1 MKRLSALLIG
11 ALLAFSFMGLAMLPP
26 AVHAAG
32 GAANIYAQGSNS
44 CVLTAAGSCTITFT
58 NVVYG
63 DLLIVTGE
71 ANEPFSI
78 TDSFGSLFK
87 TAASV
92 NYAQVVYVQLTS
104 SGSDTITLSA
114 GSAGDYAVQAF
125 DVQGLFSDFVT
136 TTGTGTGSSVDLAA
150 SSTSYSGYTAF
161 CVGALDGY
169 ATAGNVLTAGT
180 SFALL
185 QSAGQP
191 YYGAEHSST
200 VTSPTTFPATQSTSG
215 GWADGGACF
224 ARSYIHPS
232 DVQLVQANTPTPVPF
247 FYINEYKDSYLV
259 VNFASA
265 TPTFVKPV
273 TVPQLDPSISGS
285 NLLTMWVGSS
295 YFATLIPST
304 NNTFYLSPPSA
315 VNEYTFNVEDLSG
328 QFSAGATVKIELGN
342 VVIRSGY
349 LDGSNSFVA
358 WLPAG
363 YYTVILSQNGA
374 SYSVPE
380 NLPLAS
386 GVNQIAIQILYQAFT
401 STCGGLCEVSYGA
414 NITGTNA
421 IITYKDLSGTTTS
434 INDSIYRQNSTG
446 TYRFYTHLWTSTSS
460 LTDTVACNNDN
471 CNSSIASQM
480 YVVLIWSNTFGANQE
495 ARIPLAG
502 GFGVPLPF
510 NGLNDVF
517 GWGYSFPNIPV
528 SELIGFAVVVLA
540 AAGMGAL
547 AAKFGAIVV
556 AVLVAALSAFGWL
569 PGLSPAIITLLVA
582 FAVLGFVAWLEQ
594 GR

>member
-1 MKRLSALLIG
+1 MKRLSALLI
-11 ALLAFSFMGLAMLPP
+11 ASLLTVSFMGLAILPP
-26 AVHAAG
+26 AVHASG
-32 GAANIYAQGSNS
+32 GTATIYASAANSCSSGTTCSVTLSN
-44 CVLTAAGSCTITFT
+44 T
-58 NVVYG
+58 VYG
-63 DLLIVTGE
+63 DLIVVVVQT
-71 ANEPFSI
+71 PVSVSL
-78 TDSFGSLFK
+78 TDTFGSVFS
-87 TAASV
+87 AAATKGAAAIV
-92 NYAQVVYVQLTS
+92 YYATLTS
-104 SGSDTITLSA
+104 SGSDTFTIA
-114 GSAGDYAVQAF
+114 GGGTNNVALEVF
-125 DVQGLFSDFVT
+125 EVQGLFTNFVVT
-136 TTGTGTGSSVDLAA
+136 SGTGTGSGTALST
-150 SSTSYSGYTAF
+150 SSTSYTGYTTF
-161 CVGALDGY
+161 CVASLF
-169 ATAGNVLTAGT
+169 AAGELTTPGT
-180 SFALL
+180 DFTFLQGSDLSFA
-185 QSAGQP
+185 
-191 YYGAEHSST
+191 AEYST
-200 VTSPTTFPATQSTSG
+200 TVASPTTFNATSAVSG
-215 GWADGGACF
+215 TWYDAGACF
-224 ARSYIHPS
+224 ARSYINPS
-232 DVQLVQANTPTPVPF
+232 NVQIVQANTPSPVPF
-247 FYINEYKDSYLV
+247 FYINEYKDSFLQINYPTV
-259 VNFASA
+259 
-265 TPTFVKPV
+265 TPTYVKPV
-273 TVPQLDPSISGS
+273 SVPQLEESLSGS
-285 NLLTMWVGSS
+285 NLLTLWVGSS
-295 YFATLIPST
+295 YFATLITGT
-304 NNTFYLSPPSA
+304 NNTFYLSPPSQ

-446 TYRFYTHLWTSTSS
+446 TYRFYTHLWTSVSS

-510 NGLNDVF
+510 NGLNDVL

-528 SELIGFAVVVLA
+528 SELIGFAIVVLA
-540 AAGMGAL
+540 GAGMGAL
-547 AAKFGAIVV
+547 AAKFGAIVI

-582 FAVLGFVAWLEQ
+582 FAVLAFVAWLEQ

>member
-1 MKRLSALLIG
+1 MRRLSALLIG
-11 ALLAFSFMGLAMLPP
+11 ALLAFSFMGLAILPP
-26 AVHAAG
+26 AVHASG
-32 GAANIYAQGSNS
+32 GAPTIYASAANS
-44 CVLTAAGSCTITFT
+44 CVDVNTCSITFSNT
-58 NVVYG
+58 VYG
-63 DLLIVTGE
+63 DLIIVVVQT
-71 ANEPFSI
+71 PVSVSLSD
-78 TDSFGSLFK
+78 TFGSVFN
-87 TAASV
+87 TAASK
-92 NYAQVVYVQLTS
+92 AAEAIVYYVTLTS
-104 SGSDTITLSA
+104 SGSDTFTITGA
-114 GSAGDYAVQAF
+114 GTTNTVALEAF
-125 DVQGLFSDFVT
+125 EVQGLFSDFVVT
-136 TTGTGTGSSVDLAA
+136 SGTGTGSGTALST
-150 SSTSYSGYTAF
+150 SSTSYTGYTAF
-161 CVGALDGY
+161 CVASLYAAGQLTAPGTDFTFLQGAALD
-169 ATAGNVLTAGT
+169 
-180 SFALL
+180 FA
-185 QSAGQP
+185 
-191 YYGAEHSST
+191 AEYST
-200 VTSPTTFPATQSTSG
+200 TVASPTTFPATSAVSG
-215 GWADGGACF
+215 TWYDAGACF
-224 ARSYIHPS
+224 ARSYINPS
-232 DVQLVQANTPTPVPF
+232 DVQLVQANTPSPVPF